1 MNSDI
6 GTEDLDKVLVDTS
19 AWIEFFRKKEPYYS
33 IVLKLIDDDLVCCI
47 GIVLAELLQG
57 AKSEKEL
64 NTIKEFL
71 HVFDFLPESVKSW
84 EKAGELSN
92 TLKQQE
98 KVIGLS
104 DCYIAVLTAS
114 SNVRLL
120 TLDKHFDVLKKETD
134 MKLYDS

>member
-1 MNSDI
+1 
-6 GTEDLDKVLVDTS
+6 LDKILVDTS

-33 IVLKLIDDDLVCCI
+33 VVLELLDNDMVCCM

-84 EKAGELSN
+84 EKAGELSYA
-92 TLKQQE
+92 LKQ
-98 KVIGLS
+98 KGKAIGLS
-104 DCYIAVLTAS
+104 DCYIAVLTRS

-120 TLDKHFDVLKKETD
+120 TLDKHFDVLKKEIEL
-134 MKLYDS
+134 KLYDF

>member
-1 MNSDI
+1 M
-6 GTEDLDKVLVDTS
+6 DKVLVDTS

-33 IVLKLIDDDLVCCI
+33 IVLKLIDDDLVSCI

-57 AKSEKEL
+57 AKSVKEL

-71 HVFDFLPESVKSW
+71 HVFDFLPESVTSW
-84 EKAGELSN
+84 EKAGELSYA
-92 TLKQQE
+92 LKQ
-98 KVIGLS
+98 KGKTVGLS
-104 DCYIAVLTAS
+104 DCYIAVLAGS

-134 MKLYDS
+134 LKLYDFLRKQVRRDA